1 MVNLQTEGAAVQ
13 PTVLRINHGNVAI
26 DPWQLDV
33 PHLLGN
39 NASLLINHCQ
49 QAPDISAMPKRKK

>member
-1 MVNLQTEGAAVQ
+1 MANLQTDGAAVQ
-13 PTVLRINHGNVAI
+13 PTVLRINHGNVVI

-33 PHLLGN
+33 PYLLAK

-49 QAPDISAMPKRKK
+49 QAPDISAMTKRKK